1 MGQEPPLAS
10 QKNRRPGRT
19 SVSQSRQRPPDLRRV
34 PQALPARHENA
45 ALVKRRRNGMQGRCA
60 AFLKLDKPANF
71 TARAARDFALNSG
84 QRGSASSARS
94 VAAQPVG
101 AMLLLFLM
109 VLGELASHQLTPSAI
124 LFRLRIEVRLR
135 EGENGPIERSKRSK
149 GNFGLMGT
157 LEAIFGKAL
166 VQFVLSPYVFFNL
179 LFLGRAVVFTAL
191 EVMWPARKLSYL
203 PVVWRDLAAYV
214 FFRSVVLPSGLYLN
228 GIVLDYNLIPASVA
242 NLPLAAR
249 IAAYFI
255 IADFGHYWVH
265 RLTHTK
271 YFWRVHKWHHSP
283 TYMYWLG
290 GVRSTI
296 PDFFLV
302 NAPYFVAWQLLYIS
316 PWWMATGLAVSSILQ
331 NDWMHMNVTWRS
343 NWLEWIIVTPRYH
356 HIHHSDDPHFYMKN
370 LGSLFTVWDRL
381 FGTYANPDTV
391 KTGDLS
397 FGTGEKDNPVHV
409 VLGV

>member
-1 MGQEPPLAS
+1 M
-10 QKNRRPGRT
+10 RRTNSP
-19 SVSQSRQRPPDLRRV
+19 
-34 PQALPARHENA
+34 
-45 ALVKRRRNGMQGRCA
+45 KR
-60 AFLKLDKPANF
+60 
-71 TARAARDFALNSG
+71 NSI
-84 QRGSASSARS
+84 S
-94 VAAQPVG
+94 
-101 AMLLLFLM
+101 
-109 VLGELASHQLTPSAI
+109 LG
-124 LFRLRIEVRLR
+124 IEVPLR
-135 EGENGPIERSKRSK
+135 EGENGPIERSKQSK
-149 GNFGLMGT
+149 GNLGLMGT

-191 EVMWPARKLSYL
+191 EVLWPARKLSYL

-242 NLPLAAR
+242 KLPLVAR

-255 IADFGHYWVH
+255 IADFGHYLVH

-283 TYMYWLG
+283 TYMYWLS

-302 NAPYFVAWQLLYIS
+302 NAPYFLAWQFLYIS

-356 HIHHSDDPHFYMKN
+356 HIHHSDDPQFYMKN

-381 FGTYANPDTV
+381 FGTYKPGHGQNGRPFVWHRGKRKSSSCRTRHIRKISPSARPRREGRPLRRAVLMWTRLRRGGQRMLV
-391 KTGDLS
+391 GSILVLAVCGTRPTGS
-397 FGTGEKDNPVHV
+397 SYSKA
-409 VLGV
+409 